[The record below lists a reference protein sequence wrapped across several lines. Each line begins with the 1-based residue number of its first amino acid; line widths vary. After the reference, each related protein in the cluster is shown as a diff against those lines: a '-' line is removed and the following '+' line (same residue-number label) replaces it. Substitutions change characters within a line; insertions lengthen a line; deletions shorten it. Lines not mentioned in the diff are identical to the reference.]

1 MRALLERRFHLH
13 ESGTTLRTEILAGC
27 TTFVTLSYIVFVQP
41 AVLATTG
48 MDFGAV
54 LLATCL
60 ASALGCV
67 LMGLLANYPVAMA
80 PAMGHNFYFAFT
92 VCGATAAGG
101 LAYAWQTALAATFVA
116 GALFV
121 LLSAVGIRERLMEA
135 LPRSLQLAI
144 AGGIGLLIAL
154 VGLEW
159 GGLVVAKPGTYIGL
173 GDLHAPAARAA
184 LAGTV
189 VAAFGMARR
198 MRGAILAGI
207 ATATVVAAAQGQ
219 LHLSGTVGLPQIE
232 RPAAFQLDLAGLVRH
247 RSSIVVV
254 LVFFFLALFDT
265 IGTLIGVATR
275 AGLLVDGKL
284 PRARRALLADALG
297 TTAGAALGTST
308 ITSYVESAAGVA
320 EGGRTGLAALVVAV
334 LFLLALFFA
343 PLVQL
348 VGGGIESGG
357 TRLYPTVAP
366 ALVVVGCLM
375 LQPVAKIA
383 WEDWTEAFPAF
394 LTLVMMPFTFS
405 ITEGIAFGFVSYA
418 ALKLVAGR
426 AREIHPLVAFF
437 AVLFV
442 LRAVFLRSS

>member
-1 MRALLERRFHLH
+1 MRTLLERRFRLP
-13 ESGTTLRTEILAGC
+13 ENGTRVRTEILAGT
-27 TTFVTLSYIVFVQP
+27 TTFVTLSYILFVQP
-41 AVLATTG
+41 AVLSAAG

-54 LLATCL
+54 LLATCI

-121 LLSAVGIRERLMEA
+121 LLSAVGLREKLMEA

-159 GGLVVAKPGTYIGL
+159 GGIVVERPGTFIGL
-173 GDLHAPAARAA
+173 GDLGAPPARAA
-184 LAGTV
+184 LAGLL
-189 VAAFGMARR
+189 VAALLLARR
-198 MRGAILAGI
+198 IRGAILIGI
-207 ATATVVAAAQGQ
+207 AVATLVAAAEG
-219 LHLSGTVGLPQIE
+219 LLEFSGPFGLPHIE
-232 RPAAFQLDLAGLVRH
+232 RPAAFQLDLGGLFRH
-247 RSSIVVV
+247 RESIVVI
-254 LVFFFLALFDT
+254 LIFFFLALFDT
-265 IGTLIGVATR
+265 IGTLVGVATR
-275 AGLLVDGKL
+275 AGLLVDGRL

-297 TTAGAALGTST
+297 TTAGAVLGTST

-320 EGGRTGLAALVVAV
+320 EGGRTGLTALVVAV
-334 LFLLALFFA
+334 LFGLALFVS
-343 PLVQL
+343 PLVQV
-348 VGGGIESGG
+348 VGGGVETATG
-357 TRLYPTVAP
+357 RLYPTVAP

-375 LQPVAKIA
+375 LQPVSKVA
-383 WEDWTEAFPAF
+383 WEDWTEGFPAF

-405 ITEGIAFGFVSYA
+405 ITEGIAFGFMSYA

-426 AREIHPLVAFF
+426 RREIHPLVALF
-437 AVLFV
+437 AALFL
-442 LRAVFLRSS
+442 LRAVFLGPG